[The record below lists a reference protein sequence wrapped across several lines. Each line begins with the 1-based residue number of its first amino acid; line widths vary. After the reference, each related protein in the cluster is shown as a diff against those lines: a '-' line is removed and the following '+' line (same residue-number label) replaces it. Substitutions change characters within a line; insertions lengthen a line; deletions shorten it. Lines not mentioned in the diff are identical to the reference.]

1 MEFGRVDVERK
12 EEASLVSSELE
23 ASQCSRDWPLSG
35 VAALGLTVSGLPQ
48 VL

>member
-12 EEASLVSSELE
+12 EEASLASSQLE
-23 ASQCSRDWPLSG
+23 PSQRSRDWPVSG
-35 VAALGLTVSGLPQ
+35 AAALGLTVSGLPQ